1 MERRR
6 NPGFVLLN
14 SEQSMRKLYEKW
26 MYQWETRLTTLDNNR
41 VVRPLEWGIEWTRN
55 WPQVNGNYPGDREL
69 EAASALNYFEE
80 LNHAIVRDSE
90 RFFGY
95 ETPSDFQLEER
106 LPQLFSTNDRQR
118 EQELKLERAA
128 QRGKLKPAKFLR
140 FTSPVHTSYPENDRV
155 NARWFPA
162 KDKQDNSS
170 KKAVIVLPQWNA
182 DGFSH
187 NSLCEVM
194 NRYGVS
200 ALRLSKPY
208 HDIRRPAELKRSDYA
223 VSANVGRTID
233 ACRQAVIDIRCCLDW
248 LQSQGCE
255 RFGILGTSLGSCYA
269 FIASAH
275 DARLQ
280 VNAFNHASTYFGDVV
295 WTGQSTRHIRAAL
308 ESALTREQLRGVWRA
323 ISPPSYAEKFKQVDA
338 LTRKKVL
345 VMYAKYDLTF
355 LPEFS
360 RQVVDMFENSNID
373 YKSIAMPCGHYTLG
387 ETPYKYVAGW
397 NLGHFI
403 YKAFKSLDEG
413 TFWREKAASAHVSQ
427 VATVS
432 DR

>member
-1 MERRR
+1 
-6 NPGFVLLN
+6 
-14 SEQSMRKLYEKW
+14 MRQLYEKW
-26 MYQWETRLTTLDNNR
+26 MYQWETRLTSLDDNR
-41 VVRPLEWGIEWTRN
+41 VVRPLEWGIEWTQN
-55 WPQVNGNYPGDREL
+55 WPQVNGNYRGNHQL
-69 EAASALNYFEE
+69 ETDAALRYFEE
-80 LNHAIVRDSE
+80 LNQQIVQDSD

-95 ETPSDFQLEER
+95 EPPRDFELEER
-106 LPQLFSTNDRQR
+106 LPQLFSTNERQCELESRLDR
-118 EQELKLERAA
+118 EAK
-128 QRGKLKPAKFLR
+128 RGKLKPVQFLR
-140 FTSPVHTSYPENDRV
+140 FTSPVRTPYPENNRV

-162 KDKQDNSS
+162 SNRRGNPSR
-170 KKAVIVLPQWNA
+170 KAVIVLPQWNA
-182 DGFSH
+182 DAFSH

-208 HDIRRPAELKRSDYA
+208 HDIRRPAELQRSDYA
-223 VSANVGRTID
+223 VSANIARTID

-255 RFGILGTSLGSCYA
+255 QFGILGTSLGSCYA

-308 ESALTREQLRGVWRA
+308 ESVLTREQLRNVWKA
-323 ISPPSYAEKFKQVDA
+323 ISPPSYAEKFKQIDA
-338 LTRKKVL
+338 AARKKVL

-360 RQVVDMFENSNID
+360 KQVVEMFENSAID
-373 YKSIAMPCGHYTLG
+373 YRSIAMPCGHYTLG
-387 ETPYKYVAGW
+387 ETPYKYIAGW
-397 NLGHFI
+397 NLGQFI
-403 YKAFKSLDEG
+403 YRAFKSLDQG
-413 TFWREKAASAHVSQ
+413 TFWREKAASAYASPLSSAH
-427 VATVS
+427 
-432 DR
+432 D

>member
-1 MERRR
+1 
-6 NPGFVLLN
+6 
-14 SEQSMRKLYEKW
+14 
-26 MYQWETRLTTLDNNR
+26 
-41 VVRPLEWGIEWTRN
+41 VVRPLEWGIEWTQN
-55 WPQVNGNYPGDREL
+55 WPQVNGNYRGNHQL
-69 EAASALNYFEE
+69 ETDAALRYFEE
-80 LNHAIVRDSE
+80 LNQQIVQDSD

-95 ETPSDFQLEER
+95 EPPRDFELEER
-106 LPQLFSTNDRQR
+106 LPQLFSTNERQCELESRLDR
-118 EQELKLERAA
+118 EAK
-128 QRGKLKPAKFLR
+128 RGKLKPVQFLR
-140 FTSPVHTSYPENDRV
+140 FTSPVRTPYPENNRV

-162 KDKQDNSS
+162 SNRRGNPSR
-170 KKAVIVLPQWNA
+170 KAVIVLPQWNA
-182 DGFSH
+182 DAFSH
-187 NSLCEVM
+187 NSLCAVM

-223 VSANVGRTID
+223 VSANIARTID

-255 RFGILGTSLGSCYA
+255 QFGILGTSLGSCYA

-308 ESALTREQLRGVWRA
+308 ESVLTREQLRNVWKA
-323 ISPPSYAEKFKQVDA
+323 ISPPSYAEKFKQIDA
-338 LTRKKVL
+338 AARKKVL

-360 RQVVDMFENSNID
+360 KQVVEMFENSAID
-373 YKSIAMPCGHYTLG
+373 YRSIAMPCGHYTLG
-387 ETPYKYVAGW
+387 ETPYKYIAGW
-397 NLGHFI
+397 NLGQFI
-403 YKAFKSLDEG
+403 YRAFKSLDQG
-413 TFWREKAASAHVSQ
+413 TFWREKAASAYASPLSSAH
-427 VATVS
+427 
-432 DR
+432 D